1 MPPDPSLAAVQTALA
16 STTLSSYLASRPPTT
31 VVTVADCDRLEAVLA
46 VFTSRKIL
54 SAPIFKA
61 GSSVCLG
68 FISVADVLR
77 AVLSWA
83 AVGTDATPA
92 SRAEGLARAGARLA
106 RERVRDVPRSNDGAL
121 LWRAADGGMSL
132 LDVVRHG
139 FLRGGTAPPVHRIAV
154 YDVLDDDGGGDSAG
168 ADDAP
173 APSPALAGAPI
184 RVVAMLSQTDIVAF
198 IAKHAPAS
206 LGALTTARLGDL
218 GIASAPVV
226 SVPQGM
232 PAAHAFAALLARGGE
247 VSAAAVVAT
256 GEPGCVDGS
265 VLGDASVS
273 SLRGLSSA
281 RVPSLASPILDF
293 LRAPATTP
301 GDADAAG
308 AWGVRGA
315 DAAPAPLAVV
325 APVCVAPGAPFEKL
339 LTLVAGGGA
348 RRHRAYVVDGQG
360 RPEGI
365 ISLTDV
371 LRLVSRE

>member
-16 STTLSSYLASRPPTT
+16 STSLTSYLSSRPPTT
-31 VVTVADCDRLEAVLA
+31 VVTVSDADRLETVLA

-54 SAPIFKA
+54 SAPVFKA
-61 GSSVCLG
+61 GSSVCFG

-83 AVGTDATPA
+83 SIGTDATPA

-121 LWRAADGGMSL
+121 LWRAADGSMSL

-139 FLRGGTAPPVHRIAV
+139 FLRGGSAPPVHRVAV
-154 YDVLDDDGGGDSAG
+154 YDVLDDEGGGVENPDT
-168 ADDAP
+168 DAS
-173 APSPALAGAPI
+173 PSPALAGAPI
-184 RVVAMLSQTDIVAF
+184 RVVAMLSQTNIAAF

-206 LGALTTARLGDL
+206 LGPLATARLGDL

-265 VLGDASVS
+265 VLGDVSVS

-293 LRAPATTP
+293 LRAPASTP

-315 DAAPAPLAVV
+315 DAAPAPLAAV
-325 APVCVAPGAPFEKL
+325 APARVAPGAPFEKL

-348 RRHRAYVVDGQG
+348 RQHRAYVVDAEG
-360 RPEGI
+360 RPQGI

-371 LRLVSRE
+371 LRLVSRS